1 MDRAYLGES
10 FVPTFKMVDVR
21 DPERTVDSAEYEI
34 RVGGD
39 IVATGQMEVQGNEGT
54 FRFFAE
60 HEGVNEIVVSYRMG
74 QDAWKAKF
82 RISVERP

>member
-1 MDRAYLGES
+1 MERAYLGES
-10 FVPTFKMVDVR
+10 FVPEFRMFDAR
-21 DPERTVDSAEYEI
+21 DPTRVVDSAEYEI
-34 RVGGD
+34 KVGGD
-39 IVATGQMEVQGNEGT
+39 IVASGQLEVENNVGR